1 MANVLKANQMEFIDL
16 RSQYNLL
23 EADIHEGLLKVFS
36 HGKYIMGPEVEQ
48 LENALA
54 KFTGSKFCITVS
66 SGTEALLISLMALGV
81 GRGDEVITSSF
92 TFAATAEVIA
102 LLGAQP
108 VFADISLDTCN
119 IEPESISRLITK
131 KTKAIIPV
139 SLYGQTS
146 DMEAINLIS
155 EKYGSIP
162 VIEDAAQS
170 FGASYRGQKSCNL
183 STIGCTSFF
192 PSKPL
197 GCYGDG
203 GAIFTNS
210 LDFAEICRSL
220 RVHGQQE
227 RYVHSRVG
235 VGGRMDTI
243 QCAIT
248 LAKLSRFNE
257 EIRIRKEKGD
267 LYNHLIDKL
276 QIPRININPGNTS
289 VYAQY
294 TIFTENREELR
305 EILLRDGIPTSVH
318 YPLSMTEQPAYKE
331 FRSDDHVPNSVFASK
346 KVLSLPMSAYIEN
359 SDIYK
364 IVDILFR
371 NKNLI
376 MGI

>member
-1 MANVLKANQMEFIDL
+1 MEFIDL

-364 IVDILFR
+364 IVDILSR